1 MTYPHYFENSPQ
13 NHSDIMFRSFVATS
27 WFLFLLLPAGQR
39 RYMPMALLQSRTR
52 HRHRYAPIFIVPT
65 DKERDYEIRNLF
77 RSEIVEIVVDED
89 DSETPRFNSNNHVIL
104 SPLLAAISGF
114 LVAANLLRDSHSRE
128 ARLVTGL
135 VVAILCG
142 LGVSRTSDT
151 PALAPPLPTING
163 TDFHANGTDEDSS

>member
-1 MTYPHYFENSPQ
+1 
-13 NHSDIMFRSFVATS
+13 MFRSFLATS

-77 RSEIVEIVVDED
+77 RSEIVEIVVHED
-89 DSETPRFNSNNHVIL
+89 DSETPRFNSNNHVLL

-114 LVAANLLRDSHSRE
+114 LVAATLLRDAHSRE